1 MRYNIGDLQ
10 KSCLTLNLIFDFLHD
25 VDQLRNV
32 LDVPVPLIQRL
43 RDPVKIKR
51 FVLNT
56 ILYPLICNFR

>member
-43 RDPVKIKR
+43 RDPVKIKS

-56 ILYPLICNFR
+56 ILYPLICNCR